1 MAKMIVNSPS
11 GEQQIIEVGRG
22 GEYFDM
28 SLVIW
33 DERRDGAIHSSIEIV
48 PGQMVRDG
56 NIIIKSDTML
66 PDHQKWL
73 DWKPKPDPEPDYA
86 KMTLKQLIDLLKV
99 KGLI

>member
-1 MAKMIVNSPS
+1 MAKMIVNAPS

-33 DERRDGAIHSSIEIV
+33 DERKDGAINGSVDIV
-48 PGQMVRDG
+48 PGQMVRDCN
-56 NIIIKSDTML
+56 NIIKLDTVL
-66 PDHQKWL
+66 PEHQKWL
-73 DWKPKPDPEPDYA
+73 DAKPKPEPDTDYA

>member
-48 PGQMVRDG
+48 PGQMVREG
-56 NIIIKSDTML
+56 SNLIKLDTVL
-66 PDHQKWL
+66 PEHQKWL
-73 DWKPKPDPEPDYA
+73 DEKPKPEPEPDYA
-86 KMTLKQLIDLLKV
+86 KMTLKQLVDLLKV

>member
-1 MAKMIVNSPS
+1 MAKMIVNAPS

-33 DERRDGAIHSSIEIV
+33 DERRDGAIHSSVEIV

-56 NIIIKSDTML
+56 SNLIKLDTML

-73 DWKPKPDPEPDYA
+73 DGKPKPDPETDYA
-86 KMTLKQLIDLLKV
+86 KMTLKQLIYLLKV
-99 KGLI
+99 KGMI

>member
-1 MAKMIVNSPS
+1 MAKMIVNAPS
-11 GEQQIIEVGRG
+11 GEQQIIEVGKG

-33 DERRDGAIHSSIEIV
+33 DERRDGAIHSSVEIV
-48 PGQMVRDG
+48 PGQMIRDG
-56 NIIIKSDTML
+56 NSIIKLDTVL

-73 DWKPKPDPEPDYA
+73 NEKPQPEPELDYA
-86 KMTLKQLIDLLKV
+86 KMTLRQLVDLLKA